1 MVNLVSDL
9 IVGNK
14 IVLEKE
20 PKPGHGHIVNPYN
33 QRSIDLMFEIPR
45 NLPWN
50 LEPGTR
56 ALLNTQEPVHIPA
69 IKCGFVELRSTWAR
83 LGLFSPPTIADPG
96 FRGQLTM
103 EVVNLSQYAIQ
114 INPGDRIWSIVL
126 INTEEPMYR
135 GRYQDQEGIQL
146 PKALVK

>member
-1 MVNLVSDL
+1 MTDL

-20 PKPGHGHIVNPYN
+20 PKPGHGHIINPYN
-33 QRSIDLMFEIPR
+33 QRSIDLMFHVPR
-45 NLPWN
+45 NLPYE
-50 LEPGTR
+50 LQPGQR
-56 ALLNTQEPVHIPA
+56 GLLCTQEPVHIPA

-103 EVVNLSQYAIQ
+103 EVVNLSQYAIL
-114 INPGDRIWSIVL
+114 ISPYDKIWSMVL
-126 INTEEPMYR
+126 MNTDEPMYM

-146 PKALVK
+146 PKALRKDY